1 MNQSDTWQPSK
12 YDLRS
17 IRSSPEAMA
26 EPFIFAEF
34 IARELM
40 SDPTQ
45 PSVWPAMLP
54 TVLFFGGL
62 GSAAMLTQLMG

>member
-1 MNQSDTWQPSK
+1 
-12 YDLRS
+12 
-17 IRSSPEAMA
+17 MA

-62 GSAAMLTQLMG
+62 GSAALLTQLMG